1 MSTAIGRTHHPEAL
15 SSKTL
20 VGAQLSV
27 LAGVV
32 KRHLPVFTG
41 LQTINQAAV
50 ERPRVDVQADG
61 ALVELGE
68 VQHLMHGF
76 GGIYFRGHEPMYVQ

>member
-1 MSTAIGRTHHPEAL
+1 MSTAIGRALQQEAL
-15 SSKTL
+15 NSQALS
-20 VGAQLSV
+20 GAQLSV

-32 KRHLPVFTG
+32 KRNLSVFAG

-50 ERPRVDVQADG
+50 ERARVDVQAYG
-61 ALVELGE
+61 ALVELSE